1 MSGGGTTLRIKA
13 SCLKPIK
20 SAPMYCGLSLAYN
33 MAACN
38 KLPAAC
44 PRDDWTLLFVLLSLY
59 YYRGSRL
66 YGHIIRSRVRVR
78 AQSVIHSGIAI
89 LLFRFTTLSIMSRR
103 DGPRALFRRTGVMD
117 GSESMYYKGR
127 LSECL

>member
-1 MSGGGTTLRIKA
+1 MSGGRTTLRIKA

-44 PRDDWTLLFVLLSLY
+44 PRDDWALLFVLLSLY

-66 YGHIIRSRVRVR
+66 YGHIIRRPPR
-78 AQSVIHSGIAI
+78 AQSVIHPSIAI
-89 LLFRFTTLSIMSRR
+89 LFFRFTTLSIMSRR